1 MNQVKIS
8 SSAFVHLFLLFPLTI
23 FLLIVL
29 FSGQGL
35 SLDYYCHCAR
45 FSKHLVSDH
54 LSDELVHIPQFFVS
68 K

>member
-8 SSAFVHLFLLFPLTI
+8 SSAFVHLFLLFPPL
-23 FLLIVL
+23 LLIVL